1 MKFSVARLN
10 KLLIC
15 GVILGIN
22 LISPVYSGNN
32 DTQSVDSKK
41 TKQISKNPSIPD
53 DTLTTGWF
61 DSEPYYTLVKGEG
74 GVETYSGLDAE
85 LVRAIAHQF
94 GYKISLKPI
103 EWSDQIENLK
113 TGKQHFAASA
123 TFTEDRA
130 KFVYFSDPYRR
141 EENSFFVRKGDSGK
155 FIFNSEDMKGFVESL
170 KANKARIAITDGMVY
185 ASKEINDFIND
196 PVNKSYLVPTATT
209 YESIDLL
216 LKGEID
222 GVLDDR
228 VITSAAIWRTKNT
241 DKIEEVYL
249 GISTPIHYMFSKAA
263 VPQSVVIEFNNALK
277 TLQSDGTYSRITR
290 DYMFP
295 ILILQTVERP
305 WFFFLEAFAI
315 MALVLSGLLIAY
327 REKFNL
333 YGTMMIAF
341 VSMSGGIM
349 RDIMVNRPKLGIML
363 SPIYAIGIFVSVLI
377 GFVLVWVYQL
387 LLRRRVVNETLAE
400 KKWHQQHRAKIMDW
414 LIEILD
420 AVGLAAYT
428 VTGVVIALISQLEP
442 LWLWG
447 PIMAVVTTTGGGI
460 MRDIVR
466 GQKDITTLK
475 SDFYGEI
482 AIIWGLVLSL
492 ILTWNVDLMSPEAMF
507 KWIIFVVV
515 GSFIT
520 RILIKILGF
529 NGLPFNLQGLD

>member
-1 MKFSVARLN
+1 MW
-10 KLLIC
+10 I
-15 GVILGIN
+15 VILGIN
-22 LISPVYSGNN
+22 LGAAFGSSNSKTYSVN
-32 DTQSVDSKK
+32 
-41 TKQISKNPSIPD
+41 SKNLKQKIGIPSIPD
-53 DTLTTGWF
+53 DILTTGWF

-74 GVETYSGLDAE
+74 GLESYSGLDAE
-85 LVRAIAHQF
+85 LARAITHQF

-103 EWSDQIENLK
+103 EWSEQIENLK

-123 TFTEDRA
+123 TFTEERA

-141 EENSFFVRKGDSGK
+141 EENSFFVKKEDSGK
-155 FIFNSEDMKGFVESL
+155 FIFNSRDMKGFVASL

-185 ASKEINDFIND
+185 ASNEINDFIND
-196 PVNKSYLVPTATT
+196 PANKSYLIPTATT

-216 LKGEID
+216 LKGEVD
-222 GVLDDR
+222 GILDDR

-241 DKIEEVYL
+241 DKIAEVYL
-249 GISTPIHYMFSKAA
+249 GISTPIHYMFSKAS
-263 VPQSVVIEFNNALK
+263 VPQSVVTEFNTALK
-277 TLQSDGTYSRITR
+277 TIQSDGTYSRIVR

-295 ILILQTVERP
+295 VLILQTVERP
-305 WFFFLEAFAI
+305 WFFFLEAVAI

-333 YGTMMIAF
+333 FGTMMIAF
-341 VSMSGGIM
+341 ISMSGGIM

-363 SPIYAIGIFVSVLI
+363 SPIYAIGILVSVLI
-377 GFVLVWVYQL
+377 GFILVWVYQL
-387 LLRRRVVNETLAE
+387 LFKQRVISQTLE
-400 KKWHQQHRAKIMDW
+400 KKKWYQQHRVKIMDW
-414 LIEILD
+414 LIEVLD

-428 VTGVVIALISQLEP
+428 VTGVVIALIAQLEP

-466 GQKDITTLK
+466 GQKDIVTLK

-492 ILTWNVDLMSPEAMF
+492 VFTWNVDLMSPEAMF
-507 KWIIFVVV
+507 KWIILVVI

-520 RILIKILGF
+520 RILIKILDF
-529 NGLPFNLQGLD
+529 KGLPFNLRGLD

>member
-1 MKFSVARLN
+1 M
-10 KLLIC
+10 
-15 GVILGIN
+15 VILGIN
-22 LISPVYSGNN
+22 LGAAFGSSNSKTYPVN
-32 DTQSVDSKK
+32 
-41 TKQISKNPSIPD
+41 SKNLKQKIGIPSIPD
-53 DTLTTGWF
+53 DILTTGWF

-74 GVETYSGLDAE
+74 GLESYSGLDAE
-85 LVRAIAHQF
+85 LARAITHQF

-123 TFTEDRA
+123 TFTEERA

-141 EENSFFVRKGDSGK
+141 EENSFFVKKGDSGK
-155 FIFNSEDMKGFVESL
+155 FIFNSRDMKGFVASL
-170 KANKARIAITDGMVY
+170 KANKVRIAITDGMVY
-185 ASKEINDFIND
+185 SSKEINDFIND
-196 PVNKSYLVPTATT
+196 AANKPYLVPTATS

-216 LKGEID
+216 LKGEVD
-222 GVLDDR
+222 GILDDR
-228 VITSAAIWRTKNT
+228 VITSAAIWRTKNS
-241 DKIEEVYL
+241 DKIAEVYL
-249 GISTPIHYMFSKAA
+249 GISTPIHYMFSKAS
-263 VPQSVVIEFNNALK
+263 VPQSVVTEFNTALK
-277 TLQSDGTYSRITR
+277 TIQSDGTYSRIVR

-295 ILILQTVERP
+295 VLILQTVERP
-305 WFFFLEAFAI
+305 WFFFLEAVAI

-333 YGTMMIAF
+333 FGTMMIAF
-341 VSMSGGIM
+341 ISMSGGIM

-363 SPIYAIGIFVSVLI
+363 SPIYAIGILVSVFI
-377 GFVLVWVYQL
+377 GFILVWVYQL
-387 LLRRRVVNETLAE
+387 LFKQRVISQTLE
-400 KKWHQQHRAKIMDW
+400 KKKWYQQHRVKIMDW
-414 LIEILD
+414 LIEVLD

-428 VTGVVIALISQLEP
+428 VTGVVIALIAQLEP

-466 GQKDITTLK
+466 GQKDIVTLK

-492 ILTWNVDLMSPEAMF
+492 VFTWNVDLMSPEAMF
-507 KWIIFVVV
+507 KWIILVVI

-520 RILIKILGF
+520 RILIKILDF
-529 NGLPFNLQGLD
+529 KGLPFNLRGLD